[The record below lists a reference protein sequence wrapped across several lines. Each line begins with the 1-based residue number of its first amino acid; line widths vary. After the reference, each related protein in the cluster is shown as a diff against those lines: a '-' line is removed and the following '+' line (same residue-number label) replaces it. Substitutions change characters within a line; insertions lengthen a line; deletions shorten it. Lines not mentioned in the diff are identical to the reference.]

1 MSRTDTYNASYDYAR
16 FAAVVGIIWF
26 HAHAPGALIGYSGLA
41 FFLLLLVHL
50 ALPQACVVREQA
62 HRAPAVL
69 RYAANRGRR
78 LLVPWLVACLFYGAL
93 KLVDVHQG
101 AAFGDEFNTSMWLTG
116 PALHLWFLPFAFAIC
131 VLLWPLG
138 RALRQVPEGQTMWLS
153 VIFAGLALAS
163 LALTQE
169 AAPVIPLAQWAYA
182 LPIVLFGVAL
192 TLARAHLMHMLGLVA
207 FFMCC
212 ALSANWTTG
221 LPEIG
226 LASLA
231 LILCRLIPLP
241 STGLSHLAAR
251 SALALYLIHPAVLA
265 VMLRIGL
272 VADGSV
278 ALALSVTGISC
289 GLIAVWEAIAVPRL
303 PTTPLFS

>member
-1 MSRTDTYNASYDYAR
+1 M
-16 FAAVVGIIWF
+16 
-26 HAHAPGALIGYSGLA
+26 
-41 FFLLLLVHL
+41 
-50 ALPQACVVREQA
+50 
-62 HRAPAVL
+62 
-69 RYAANRGRR
+69 
-78 LLVPWLVACLFYGAL
+78 PWLVACLFYGAL
-93 KLVDVHQG
+93 KLAEVSQG
-101 AAFGDEFNTSMWLTG
+101 AAFRDEFTTSMWLTG

-131 VLLWPLG
+131 MALWPLG

-192 TLARAHLMHMLGLVA
+192 TLARDHLMHMLGLVA

-212 ALSANWTTG
+212 TLSANWTTG

-226 LASLA
+226 LASIV

-265 VMLRIGL
+265 IALRSGL

-278 ALALSVTGISC
+278 MLAVAVTGISC
-289 GLIAVWEAIAVPRL
+289 GLIALWEVIAVPRL

>member
-93 KLVDVHQG
+93 KLAEVSQG
-101 AAFGDEFNTSMWLTG
+101 AAFRDEFTTSMWLTG

-131 VLLWPLG
+131 MALWPLG

-192 TLARAHLMHMLGLVA
+192 TLARDHLMHMLGLVA

-212 ALSANWTTG
+212 TLSANWTTG

-226 LASLA
+226 LASIV
-231 LILCRLIPLP
+231 LILCRLIPLRA
-241 STGLSHLAAR
+241 SAWSHLAAR
-251 SALALYLIHPAVLA
+251 AALALYLIHPAVLA
-265 VMLRIGL
+265 IALRSGL

-278 ALALSVTGISC
+278 MLAVAVTGISC
-289 GLIAVWEAIAVPRL
+289 GLIALWEVIAVPRL